1 VITILYVSFFFSNGE
16 VKFSILHRGS
26 TNRPN
31 WREVSA
37 SLLEEKE
44 NAMNRAHVN
53 STTRHNT
60 AFLAPRRI
68 SRRALLFIPSRHACR
83 SLESARTHTANM
95 ASGASCIAYCR
106 ILQNLY
112 ASRFPLFREISSHLR
127 KVHASQWRIGE
138 FIADEQILY
147 HWSKSI

>member
-1 VITILYVSFFFSNGE
+1 MILYVSFFFSNGE

-26 TNRPN
+26 TNRPS

-37 SLLEEKE
+37 NLLEEKE

-53 STTRHNT
+53 SATRHNT

-112 ASRFPLFREISSHLR
+112 ASRFPLFERYRHTWGRYMLLNDES
-127 KVHASQWRIGE
+127 VRIHSRWTNTLSLIE
-138 FIADEQILY
+138 KYI
-147 HWSKSI
+147 K

>member
-1 VITILYVSFFFSNGE
+1 MITILYVSFFFSNGE

-53 STTRHNT
+53 SATRHNT

-83 SLESARTHTANM
+83 S
-95 ASGASCIAYCR
+95 
-106 ILQNLY
+106 NLHAPTRLTWLPEPA
-112 ASRFPLFREISSHLR
+112 ASRIVESFKIFMRHDFPSFERYRHTWGRYMLLN
-127 KVHASQWRIGE
+127 
-138 FIADEQILY
+138 DE
-147 HWSKSI
+147 SVNS